1 MADPPED
8 RPDARPKARV
18 VHCMTGRLRLKIP
31 QKRGDHGFFAAVE
44 RMLSGWDSIRRVA
57 TNPLT
62 GSLLVYF
69 TEPEALFAENSLKND
84 LFRVAI
90 EDLGD
95 LLGEAAPAV
104 PLVERAMQQMRGI
117 DQVLRNG
124 SGGGADIRTL
134 AFLALL
140 AAGLVQLMRG
150 QVSAP
155 AATLLWYAGAILRLW
170 DDRPE
175 VRPGVAPEAPRAQAQ
190 AGD

>member
-1 MADPPED
+1 MADPPEP
-8 RPDARPKARV
+8 RPEARV
-18 VHCMTGRLRLKIP
+18 VHCTTGRLRLKIP
-31 QKRGDHGFFAAVE
+31 EKRGDHGFFASVE
-44 RMLSGWDSIRRVA
+44 RRLSGWDSVRRIE

-62 GSLLVYF
+62 GSLLVHF

-84 LFRVAI
+84 LFRVAV
-90 EDLGD
+90 EDLAENLLGD

-104 PLVERAMQQMRGI
+104 PLVERAMQQMREL
-117 DQVLRNG
+117 DQALRSG
-124 SGGGADIRTL
+124 SGGGADIRTI

-140 AAGLVQLMRG
+140 GAGLVQLIRG

-175 VRPGVAPEAPRAQAQ
+175 VSAGGRADAPQAQ